1 MDSTQSTDPGVD
13 DNPMLG
19 EFGFDEPGDE
29 WIQRIRAA
37 ETPLPTGRIGRYE
50 LVEEV
55 SRGGQGVVYRA
66 LDPESDQPIA
76 LKRLLAGSFAT
87 PAMRGRFEREIEA
100 ASTLSHPNV
109 VTVRGMDVVDDVPI
123 LAMEWIDG
131 VPITKWAWPDDAARR
146 SPIEVARTMIKVCE
160 ALTHAHQHG
169 VIHRDLKPSNI
180 LVDADDEPH
189 LVDFGLAKII
199 GTEGASDYSATF
211 TDQFIGTL
219 AYASPEQVHGK
230 AGDVDVRSDVYSLG
244 VILYEAL
251 TGRLPYEIGENLA
264 SATRAIE
271 TTDPRRPSAIERAID
286 RDLDAITLKALEKTA
301 AWRYQSA
308 EALAAD
314 LWCYVRGEP
323 ISART
328 PGHTA
333 RFVRTLRRHKLA
345 FAFGATVFLFVTT
358 SAIVAT
364 FVAAQLAAQRDVALL
379 AKANEVQARDR
390 AVQEAATAEAISGF
404 LESILISAD
413 PMQADRRDLT
423 VREVL
428 DNAASR
434 IETELA
440 DQLHVQAAIRS
451 AIGRSYQ
458 GLGLYDEAEAQDRA
472 ALALYRDLHGNDDPA
487 VAEALNDLAVILLH
501 KSDILAAEPL
511 LHEAIAIAIQ
521 PKLAN
526 EQPSIEIEARSNLAS
541 IRQMQG
547 EYEQAEKLLREIL
560 TVQQRSLGQ
569 DDRSVALT
577 LNKLGETLRRQAK
590 LQAATDMFRQALA
603 MQRRILVKDHPDI
616 DRTLNNLSNALHTAG
631 DLESAEPLLR
641 EALTRSR
648 RRLGDEHDYVAVSVL
663 NLATLL
669 KDKQEYAEAEQLFT
683 DVLARF
689 RKAHGDDHPYAIAC
703 LTGLA
708 NLYSKK
714 GDYIAAELYATEAV
728 AARRATLPDDHPELA
743 RALSQLG
750 RILVQAGQYDRAE
763 PLLRESL
770 AISRRKLPTGH
781 WQTIRNQVVLA
792 HILVQQQRYDQ
803 AEALY
808 LDSYSQF
815 AETLGASHV
824 RTVGSLQGIVDLYD
838 AWGMPDKAA
847 KWRANL
853 PDEVNSKE
861 RDD

>member
-1 MDSTQSTDPGVD
+1 MDNTRSTDSSVD

-29 WIQRIRAA
+29 WIHRIRAA

-55 SRGGQGVVYRA
+55 GRGGQGVVYRA

-87 PAMRGRFEREIEA
+87 PAMRVRFEREIEA

-131 VPITKWAWPDDAARR
+131 VPITKWARPDDAARR

-180 LVDADDEPH
+180 LVDANDEPH
-189 LVDFGLAKII
+189 LLDFGLANII
-199 GTEGASDYSATF
+199 DSEGASGYSATF

-230 AGDVDVRSDVYSLG
+230 AGDADIRSDVYSLG
-244 VILYEAL
+244 VVLYEAL

-271 TTDPRRPSAIERAID
+271 TTEPLRPSAIERAID
-286 RDLDAITLKALEKTA
+286 RNLDAITLKALEKTA
-301 AWRYQSA
+301 ASRYQSA

-314 LWCYVRGEP
+314 LRCFVCGEP

-333 RFVRTLRRHKLA
+333 RLVRTLRQHKLA
-345 FAFGATVFLFVTT
+345 TVFGATVFLLVTT
-358 SAIVAT
+358 SAIVAA
-364 FVAAQLAAQRDVALL
+364 FLAAQLAGQRDVALL
-379 AKANEVQARDR
+379 AKANEVEARDR
-390 AVQEAATAEAISGF
+390 AVKEAATADAISGF
-404 LESILISAD
+404 LQSILISAD
-413 PMQADRRDLT
+413 PMEANRRDLT

-428 DNAASR
+428 DKAARR

-458 GLGLYDEAEAQDRA
+458 GLGLYDEAEAQKRA
-472 ALALYRDLHGNDDPA
+472 ALALYRDRYGNDDPTV
-487 VAEALNDLAVILLH
+487 VAALNDLAVTLLH
-501 KSDILAAEPL
+501 KNDILAAEPL
-511 LHEAIAIAIQ
+511 LHEAIAIQ
-521 PKLAN
+521 RKLADG
-526 EQPSIEIEARSNLAS
+526 QRSIELEPRSNLAS

-547 EYEQAEKLLREIL
+547 EYEQAEQLLREIL
-560 TVQQRSLGQ
+560 TVQQESLGQ
-569 DDRSVALT
+569 HDRSVALT
-577 LNKLGETLRRQAK
+577 LNKLGETLRKQGK

-603 MQRRILVKDHPDI
+603 MQRRILAEDHPDI
-616 DRTLNNLSNALHTAG
+616 DRTLNNLSNALHTAD

-648 RRLGDEHDYVAVSVL
+648 RRFGDEHDYVAVSVL

-683 DVLARF
+683 EVLARF

-708 NLYSKK
+708 DLYRLKD
-714 GDYIAAELYATEAV
+714 DYVTAEQYATEAV
-728 AARRATLPDDHPELA
+728 KARRATLPDDHPELA
-743 RALSQLG
+743 GALSLLG
-750 RILVQAGQYDRAE
+750 RILVQAGQYDRGE
-763 PLLRESL
+763 PLILESL

-781 WQTIRNQVVLA
+781 WQTIGNQVVLA

-815 AETLGASHV
+815 TETLGATNV
-824 RTVGSLQGIVDLYD
+824 RTVDSLQRIVDLYD
-838 AWGMPDKAA
+838 AWSMPDKAA
-847 KWRANL
+847 EWRAKL
-853 PDEVNSKE
+853 PDEVNSNE
-861 RDD
+861 QDD

>member
-1 MDSTQSTDPGVD
+1 MDSTRSTDPGVD

-19 EFGFDEPGDE
+19 EFGFDEAGDE

-87 PAMRGRFEREIEA
+87 PAMRRRFEREIEA

-109 VTVRGMDVVDDVPI
+109 VKVRGMDLVDDVPI
-123 LAMEWIDG
+123 LAMEWIEG

-180 LVDADDEPH
+180 LVDAGDEPH
-189 LVDFGLAKII
+189 LLDFGLAKTIS
-199 GTEGASDYSATF
+199 TESASKYSATF

-251 TGRLPYEIGENLA
+251 TGRLPYEIGENLV

-271 TTDPRRPSAIERAID
+271 TTDPLRPSAIERAID

-301 AWRYQSA
+301 ASRYQSA

-314 LWCYVRGEP
+314 LRCYVCGEP

-328 PGHTA
+328 PGHA
-333 RFVRTLRRHKLA
+333 VRLVRTLRQHKLA
-345 FAFGATVFLFVTT
+345 TVFGATVLLFVTT
-358 SAIVAT
+358 SAIVAA
-364 FVAAQLAAQRDVALL
+364 FVAAQLATQRDVALL

-390 AVQEAATAEAISGF
+390 AVQEAATAEATSGF
-404 LESILISAD
+404 LQSILTSAD
-413 PMQADRRDLT
+413 PMQADRPDMT

-458 GLGLYDEAEAQDRA
+458 GLGLYDEAEAQKRA
-472 ALALYRDLHGNDDPA
+472 ALALYRGLHGNDDPTV
-487 VAEALNDLAVILLH
+487 VAALNDLAVTLLH
-501 KSDILAAEPL
+501 KNDILAAEPL
-511 LHEAIAIAIQ
+511 LHEAIAIQ
-521 PKLAN
+521 RKLADGQRSV
-526 EQPSIEIEARSNLAS
+526 ELEPRSNLAS
-541 IRQMQG
+541 IRRMQG
-547 EYEQAEKLLREIL
+547 EYEQAEQLLREIL
-560 TVQQRSLGQ
+560 TVQQESLGQ
-569 DDRSVALT
+569 DDRSVAIT
-577 LNKLGETLRRQAK
+577 LNKLGETLRKQGK

-603 MQRRILVKDHPDI
+603 MQRRLLVEDHPDI
-616 DRTLNNLSNALHTAG
+616 GRTLHNLSNALHTAG

-641 EALTRSR
+641 EALARSR
-648 RRLGDEHDYVAVSVL
+648 RRFGDKHDYVAIGVL

-669 KDKQEYAEAEQLFT
+669 KDKQEYAEAEQHFT
-683 DVLARF
+683 GVLAQF
-689 RKAHGDDHPYAIAC
+689 RQAHGDNHPYAIAC
-703 LTGLA
+703 LIGLA
-708 NLYSKK
+708 DLYRRKN
-714 GDYIAAELYATEAV
+714 DYVTAEQYATEAV
-728 AARRATLPDDHPELA
+728 TARRAILPDDHPELA
-743 RALSQLG
+743 SALNLLG

-763 PLLRESL
+763 PLLRES
-770 AISRRKLPTGH
+770 
-781 WQTIRNQVVLA
+781 
-792 HILVQQQRYDQ
+792 
-803 AEALY
+803 
-808 LDSYSQF
+808 YSQF

-824 RTVGSLQGIVDLYD
+824 DTVGSLQDIVDLYD
-838 AWGMPDKAA
+838 AWGMPDKAT
-847 KWRANL
+847 KWRAKL
-853 PDEVNSKE
+853 PDEVNSNE
-861 RDD
+861 QDN

>member
-1 MDSTQSTDPGVD
+1 MDNTRSTDPRVD

-29 WIQRIRAA
+29 WIHRIRAA

-50 LVEEV
+50 LFEEV
-55 SRGGQGVVYRA
+55 GRGGQGVVYRA

-87 PAMRGRFEREIEA
+87 PAMRSRFEREIEA

-189 LVDFGLAKII
+189 LLDFGLAKII
-199 GTEGASDYSATF
+199 GTEGASGYSATF

-244 VILYEAL
+244 VVLYEAL

-271 TTDPRRPSAIERAID
+271 TTEPRRPSAIERAID

-301 AWRYQSA
+301 ASRYQSA

-314 LWCYVRGEP
+314 LRCYVCGEP

-333 RFVRTLRRHKLA
+333 RFVRTVRRHKLA

-358 SAIVAT
+358 SAILAT
-364 FVAAQLAAQRDVALL
+364 FVAAQLADQRDVALL
-379 AKANEVQARDR
+379 AKANEVEARDR
-390 AVQEAATAEAISGF
+390 ALQEAATAEAISEF
-404 LESILISAD
+404 LQSILTSAD
-413 PMQADRRDLT
+413 PMQSDRRDMT

-428 DNAASR
+428 DKAASR
-434 IETELA
+434 IETELT
-440 DQLHVQAAIRS
+440 DQLHVQAAVRS

-458 GLGLYDEAEAQDRA
+458 GLGLYDEAEAQKRA
-472 ALALYRDLHGNDDPA
+472 ALALYRGLHGNDDPTV
-487 VAEALNDLAVILLH
+487 VAALNDLAVTLLH
-501 KSDILAAEPL
+501 KNDILAAEPL
-511 LHEAIAIAIQ
+511 LHEAIAIQ
-521 PKLAN
+521 RKLADGQRSV
-526 EQPSIEIEARSNLAS
+526 ELEPRSNLAS
-541 IRQMQG
+541 IRRMQG
-547 EYEQAEKLLREIL
+547 EYEQAEQLLREIL
-560 TVQQRSLGQ
+560 TVQQESLGQ
-569 DDRSVALT
+569 DDRSVAIT
-577 LNKLGETLRRQAK
+577 LNKLGETLRKQGK

-603 MQRRILVKDHPDI
+603 MQRRLLVEDHPDI
-616 DRTLNNLSNALHTAG
+616 GRTLHNLSNALHTAG

-641 EALTRSR
+641 EALARSR
-648 RRLGDEHDYVAVSVL
+648 RRFGDKHDYVAIGVL

-669 KDKQEYAEAEQLFT
+669 KDKQEYAEAEQHFT
-683 DVLARF
+683 GVLAQF
-689 RKAHGDDHPYAIAC
+689 RQAHGDNHPYAIAC
-703 LTGLA
+703 LIGLA
-708 NLYSKK
+708 DLYRRKN
-714 GDYIAAELYATEAV
+714 DYVTAEQYATEAV
-728 AARRATLPDDHPELA
+728 TARRAILPDDHPELA
-743 RALSQLG
+743 SALNLLG

-763 PLLRESL
+763 PLLRES
-770 AISRRKLPTGH
+770 
-781 WQTIRNQVVLA
+781 
-792 HILVQQQRYDQ
+792 
-803 AEALY
+803 
-808 LDSYSQF
+808 YSQF

-824 RTVGSLQGIVDLYD
+824 DTVGSLQDIVDLYD
-838 AWGMPDKAA
+838 AWGMPDKAT
-847 KWRANL
+847 KWRAKL
-853 PDEVNSKE
+853 PDEVNSNE
-861 RDD
+861 QDN

>member
-1 MDSTQSTDPGVD
+1 MDSTQSTDPSVD
-13 DNPMLG
+13 DNPRLG

-37 ETPLPTGRIGRYE
+37 EIPMPTSRIGRYE
-50 LVEEV
+50 LFEEV
-55 SRGGQGVVYRA
+55 GRGGQGVVYRA

-76 LKRLLAGSFAT
+76 LKRLLSGSFAT
-87 PAMRGRFEREIEA
+87 PAMRGRFERGIEA

-109 VTVRGMDVVDDVPI
+109 VTVRGMDMVDDVPI

-180 LVDADDEPH
+180 LVDDDDEPH
-189 LVDFGLAKII
+189 LLDFGLAKII
-199 GTEGASDYSATF
+199 GSEGASDYSATF

-244 VILYEAL
+244 VVLYQTL

-271 TTDPRRPSAIERAID
+271 TTEPFRPSTIERAID
-286 RDLDAITLKALEKTA
+286 RDLDAITLKALEKTVA
-301 AWRYQSA
+301 SRYQSA

-314 LWCYVRGEP
+314 LRCYVCGEP
-323 ISART
+323 VSART

-358 SAIVAT
+358 SAILAT
-364 FVAAQLAAQRDVALL
+364 FVAAQLATQRDLALL
-379 AKANEVQARDR
+379 AKANEVEARDR
-390 AVQEAATAEAISGF
+390 AVQEAATADAISEF
-404 LESILISAD
+404 LQSILISAD
-413 PMQADRRDLT
+413 PMQADRRDMT

-428 DNAASR
+428 DKAASR
-434 IETELA
+434 VETELA
-440 DQLHVQAAIRS
+440 DQLHVQAVIRS
-451 AIGRSYQ
+451 AIGRSFQ

-472 ALALYRDLHGNDDPA
+472 ALALYRDLHGNDDPT
-487 VAEALNDLAVILLH
+487 VATALNDLAVTLLH
-501 KSDILAAEPL
+501 KNDILAAEAL
-511 LHEAIAIAIQ
+511 VHEAIAIAIQ
-521 PKLAN
+521 PKFAD
-526 EQPSIEIEARSNLAS
+526 EQPSIELEARSNLAS

-547 EYEQAEKLLREIL
+547 EYEQAEQLLREIL
-560 TVQQRSLGQ
+560 TVQQESLGQ
-569 DDRSVALT
+569 DDRSVATT
-577 LNKLGETLRRQAK
+577 LDKLGETLRKQGK

-603 MQRRILVKDHPDI
+603 MQRRILVENHPDI
-616 DRTLNNLSNALHTAG
+616 DRSLNNLSNALHTAG
-631 DLESAEPLLR
+631 DFESAEPLLR
-641 EALTRSR
+641 EALARSR
-648 RRLGDEHDYVAVSVL
+648 RRLGDKHDYVAVNVL

-683 DVLARF
+683 DVLAQF
-689 RKAHGDDHPYAIAC
+689 RQVHGEDHPYVIAC

-708 NLYSKK
+708 DLYRRKH
-714 GDYIAAELYATEAV
+714 DYVTAEQYATQVVTAQ
-728 AARRATLPDDHPELA
+728 RATLPGDHPELA
-743 RALSQLG
+743 SALSLLG
-750 RILVQAGQYDRAE
+750 RILVQAGQDDRAE
-763 PLLRESL
+763 PLIRESL
-770 AISRRKLPTGH
+770 AIRRKKLPAGH
-781 WQTIRNQVVLA
+781 WEIIRDQVVLA
-792 HILVQQQRYDQ
+792 HILVEQQRYDQ
-803 AEALY
+803 AEPLY
-808 LDSYSQF
+808 LDSYAQF

-824 RTVGSLQGIVDLYD
+824 RTVGSLQGIVNLYD
-838 AWGMPDKAA
+838 AWGMPDKSAEY
-847 KWRANL
+847 RAL
-853 PDEVNSKE
+853 LKESATQVN
-861 RDD
+861 DD